1 MALMYSAS
9 LGGAAG
15 ISVGSD
21 ATQDLWSIEAAA
33 STEIIVYGWEV
44 TSDKIAATLLECA
57 LIRISATGSSGGTTP
72 TATRLHE
79 QTAVS
84 SATLGAAV
92 TTAGT
97 PIANEEI
104 ATYQWEM
111 LGPLGQIY
119 IPEMRI
125 RIDAGDGIALVCNT
139 AVAFEM
145 GGFICWEELG

>member
-15 ISVGSD
+15 VTVSSD

-33 STEIIVYGWEV
+33 STQIILYGWEV
-44 TSDKIAATLLECA
+44 TSDAVAATLLECA
-57 LIRISATGSSGGTTP
+57 LIRISATGSGGGTP

-79 QTAVS
+79 QTATS
-84 SATLGAAV
+84 GAILGEAD
-92 TTAGT
+92 TTAGA

-104 ATYQWEM
+104 ATYQWEQ

-125 RIDAGDGIALVCNT
+125 VIEAGDGIALVCNT
-139 AVAFEM
+139 AAAFEM
-145 GGFICWEELG
+145 AGYIVWEELG

>member
-1 MALMYSAS
+1 MPLMYSAS

-15 ISVGSD
+15 VTVGSD
-21 ATQDLWSIEAAA
+21 STQDLLSIEAAA
-33 STEIIVYGWEV
+33 STEIILYGWEV
-44 TSDKIAATLLECA
+44 TSDAVAATLLECA
-57 LIRISATGSSGGTTP
+57 LIRISATGSGGGTP

-79 QTAVS
+79 QTAAS
-84 SATLGAAV
+84 SAILGEAD
-92 TTAGT
+92 TTSGA

-104 ATYQWEM
+104 ATYQWEQ

-139 AVAFEM
+139 AAAFEM
-145 GGFICWEELG
+145 GGYIVWEELG

>member
-15 ISVGSD
+15 VTVGSD

-33 STEIIVYGWEV
+33 STEIILYGWEV
-44 TSDKIAATLLECA
+44 TSDAVAATLLELA
-57 LIRISATGSSGGTTP
+57 LIRISATGSSGANTP

-79 QTAVS
+79 QTATS
-84 SATLGAAV
+84 GAILLAAATTSGV
-92 TTAGT
+92 

-104 ATYQWEM
+104 ATYQWEQ

-125 RIDAGDGIALVCNT
+125 VIEAGDGIALVCNT
-139 AVAFEM
+139 AAAFEM
-145 GGFICWEELG
+145 AGYIVWEELG

>member
-15 ISVGSD
+15 VTVGSD

-33 STEIIVYGWEV
+33 STEIILYGWEV
-44 TSDKIAATLLECA
+44 TSDAVAAALLECA
-57 LIRISATGSSGGTTP
+57 LIRISATGSGGGTP

-79 QTAVS
+79 QVAVS
-84 SATLGAAV
+84 GAILGEAD
-92 TTAGT
+92 TTPGA

-104 ATYQWEM
+104 ATYQWEQ

-125 RIDAGDGIALVCNT
+125 KINAGDGIALVCNT
-139 AVAFEM
+139 AAAFEM
-145 GGFICWEELG
+145 AGFIVWEELG